1 MNVYD
6 FKGPGVALSMYN
18 TDEVSSCPGLVQ
30 RIHNFGDQAD
40 RVALCDV
47 VDPRVRA
54 FVLQD
59 GHLQED
65 APRESYRD
73 IHPSNVHH

>member
-18 TDEVSSCPGLVQ
+18 TDEVSSRYGLTH
-30 RIHNFGDQAD
+30 RIQAD
-40 RVALCDV
+40 SFFLWHIVY
-47 VDPRVRA
+47 PRVRA

-65 APRESYRD
+65 APRKSYRD
-73 IHPSNVHH
+73 IHSSNVHH